1 MFRSYPCEL
10 RLDCMPSK
18 HPRIAVTADPAL
30 GRALE
35 RVRAATGTR
44 EGDATLV
51 RRLAVTGA
59 SVELRAGRDRRKA
72 AEALLA
78 AMDAGEFD
86 LDLNAIDRLNTN
98 AA

>member
-1 MFRSYPCEL
+1 V
-10 RLDCMPSK
+10 PSK
-18 HPRIAVTADPAL
+18 HPRIAVTADPEL

-44 EGDATLV
+44 EADATLV
-51 RRLAVTGA
+51 RRLAVEGA
-59 SVELRAGRDRRKA
+59 EAEIRAGRDRRAA

-78 AMDAGEFD
+78 AMDSDAFD
-86 LDLNAIDRLNTN
+86 LDLAAIDRLNAPPS